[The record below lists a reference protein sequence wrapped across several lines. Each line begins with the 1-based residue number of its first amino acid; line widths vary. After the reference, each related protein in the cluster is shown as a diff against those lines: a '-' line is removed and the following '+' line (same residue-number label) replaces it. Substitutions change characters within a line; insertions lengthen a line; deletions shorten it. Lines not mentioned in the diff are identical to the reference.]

1 MFELCLENML
11 VAAPY
16 PRFEGPKI
24 IAGIRKKDIVSPTPN
39 IRPRLSGELLVKCG
53 HEKNWWPRKVTVRGG
68 HLVVSSRRTDDS
80 LPTLRLPLRQL
91 SLQAGPLVNSLAL
104 TKGSIIV
111 LTIQTSTEQHFDLW
125 VKAIAV
131 ELIRQTPLFAVKYLD
146 ILNLTELSKRKELE
160 NANCPCKSQEETNK
174 NDNPSEKNSTP
185 CPRTVQ
191 MHPKDSSTSS
201 DVCRAPGKLVEE
213 KTVETILK
221 KCQNVETYVPVK
233 EKLVLFESLCRLGRK
248 VRSTEDVSYRSD
260 VETKRARSMH
270 DLSNVGPHVAVR
282 EICKYF
288 ENKTDTNDTKKE
300 TSNTR
305 RLVCSESQLHNVKNF
320 SQISSR

>member
-1 MFELCLENML
+1 ML

-16 PRFEGPKI
+16 PSFDGPKI
-24 IAGIRKKDIVSPTPN
+24 IAGIRKKDVIAPTPN

-104 TKGSIIV
+104 TKGPIIV

-125 VKAIAV
+125 VKAIAI

-146 ILNLTELSKRKELE
+146 ILNLTEVSKNKEPD
-160 NANCPCKSQEETNK
+160 CPYIPQDQTTRSDITRLKK
-174 NDNPSEKNSTP
+174 H
-185 CPRTVQ
+185 CPRIVEMHTNDVPTSTVKGQ
-191 MHPKDSSTSS
+191 
-201 DVCRAPGKLVEE
+201 AAGKVVEE

-248 VRSTEDVSYRSD
+248 VRSTEDVSYKSD

-288 ENKTDTNDTKKE
+288 ENKTDTKE
-300 TSNTR
+300 IKNIEKNVQR
-305 RLVCSESQLHNVKNF
+305 NRLMCSEPQFLSVKNY
-320 SQISSR
+320 QISTR

>member
-1 MFELCLENML
+1 MSHSYALSPDEYIAQFLELVTLQHLPLHVMTTQGSASEMWT
-11 VAAPY
+11 
-16 PRFEGPKI
+16 R
-24 IAGIRKKDIVSPTPN
+24 
-39 IRPRLSGELLVKCG
+39 
-53 HEKNWWPRKVTVRGG
+53 KNWWPRKVTVRGG
-68 HLVVSSRRTDDS
+68 QLVVSSRRSDDC

-125 VKAIAV
+125 VKAIAI
-131 ELIRQTPLFAVKYLD
+131 ELIRQTPIFAVKYLD
-146 ILNLTELSKRKELE
+146 ILNLTGKFK
-160 NANCPCKSQEETNK
+160 K
-174 NDNPSEKNSTP
+174 NDNDETDCNCNNLFDKFSDNNRNTEIKERCDAKSVRIDELSSSNSNDR
-185 CPRTVQ
+185 CDGVNER
-191 MHPKDSSTSS
+191 
-201 DVCRAPGKLVEE
+201 LIEE
-213 KTVETILK
+213 KKVETILK

-270 DLSNVGPHVAVR
+270 DLSNFGSHIAVR

-288 ENKTDTNDTKKE
+288 ENKTEPLE
-300 TSNTR
+300 T
-305 RLVCSESQLHNVKNF
+305 RLYTTFSERNKRPLSSDSQLEDVRAHSKLSN
-320 SQISSR
+320 R